1 MAPCLSDYRSLG
13 IPRRAPKRH
22 AARTVIDESIEP
34 RTDASAQTPA
44 PKFQGIGDTRQHLPG
59 TFVTDGLRVDCSRFL
74 VENRQ
79 RATVRR
85 NAIETH
91 GRFS

>member
-1 MAPCLSDYRSLG
+1 MSGYHSLG
-13 IPRRAPKRH
+13 IPRRLPMRH
-22 AARTVIDESIEP
+22 AAQTVMDESIE
-34 RTDASAQTPA
+34 RKTDASPQTLA
-44 PKFQGIGDTRQHLPG
+44 PQFLGIGDARQHLPG
-59 TFVTDGLRVDCSRFL
+59 TFVTDGLRADCSRFL